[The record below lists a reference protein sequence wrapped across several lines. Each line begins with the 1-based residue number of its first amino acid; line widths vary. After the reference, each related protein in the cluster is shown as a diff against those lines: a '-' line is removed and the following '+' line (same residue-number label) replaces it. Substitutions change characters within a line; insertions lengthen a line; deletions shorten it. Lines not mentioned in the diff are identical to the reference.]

1 MTPITKVRSL
11 TSNRTAL
18 LLLLAAIAIGIKW
31 LVLFSAVPAFQE
43 LNPSDYKADLF
54 PDAYDRIATNLIEGH
69 GYRFFSDTAET
80 TIRTPGFVLVLAGI
94 FFAFGKSLTAVK
106 AVNLMLSSI
115 TAWLVYRLGLRI
127 TCSTAVAVVA
137 ALLYFFYPGTILSDS
152 RGGIETLFTFSI
164 ALFMLLLYRA
174 LGSKKI
180 SDYAVAGACF
190 GAMMLVKSSPGLF
203 LAALLIYLFA
213 GRPNGGRVKAELVKF
228 AVLAAAAS
236 LVMSPWIIRNAEL
249 TGRFMPAMS
258 IGGMT
263 AFQGLY
269 VAKNQ
274 HRGKE
279 HYELLWEA
287 VAEQFEIAKS
297 MGLRFNNEEPF
308 FPQFY
313 TTDDELRYYNHLRE
327 LAVDEFWQ
335 HPRVLFQTI
344 AYNAVAFWFQGRTAR
359 ATLFNIV
366 LSAPFFVLA
375 LVGLGLSIHR
385 GYRVAPLILF
395 IGTFYI
401 AHLPLLGVARY
412 YIPLVPLIS
421 IFAAIALTKLGEAL
435 YQKRMFARTG
445 SKRKLDLHKHFR
457 WIWVRPFC
465 LHSSHEL
472 IGKTSQAPRQAAIT
486 QS

>member
-1 MTPITKVRSL
+1 
-11 TSNRTAL
+11 
-18 LLLLAAIAIGIKW
+18 
-31 LVLFSAVPAFQE
+31 
-43 LNPSDYKADLF
+43 
-54 PDAYDRIATNLIEGH
+54 
-69 GYRFFSDTAET
+69 
-80 TIRTPGFVLVLAGI
+80 
-94 FFAFGKSLTAVK
+94 
-106 AVNLMLSSI
+106 
-115 TAWLVYRLGLRI
+115 
-127 TCSTAVAVVA
+127 
-137 ALLYFFYPGTILSDS
+137 
-152 RGGIETLFTFSI
+152 
-164 ALFMLLLYRA
+164 
-174 LGSKKI
+174 
-180 SDYAVAGACF
+180 
-190 GAMMLVKSSPGLF
+190 
-203 LAALLIYLFA
+203 
-213 GRPNGGRVKAELVKF
+213 
-228 AVLAAAAS
+228 
-236 LVMSPWIIRNAEL
+236 
-249 TGRFMPAMS
+249 
-258 IGGMT
+258 
-263 AFQGLY
+263 
-269 VAKNQ
+269 
-274 HRGKE
+274 
-279 HYELLWEA
+279 LWEA